1 MLLATELQCLK
12 MKKFT
17 FFLLLS
23 LLFSGNKSFSQLKI
37 NEIMASND
45 NVHQDED
52 GAFQD
57 WIEIYNTTESQLDIT
72 GFGLS
77 DDT

>member
-1 MLLATELQCLK
+1 
-12 MKKFT
+12 
-17 FFLLLS
+17 
-23 LLFSGNKSFSQLKI
+23 
-37 NEIMASND
+37 MASNE